1 MLMMPHLDYLA
12 WIPKLMI
19 GSGGQRSSLRR
30 PVRRG
35 VMERFDASES
45 DVLANKQMGD

>member
-35 VMERFDASES
+35 VMERFDAR